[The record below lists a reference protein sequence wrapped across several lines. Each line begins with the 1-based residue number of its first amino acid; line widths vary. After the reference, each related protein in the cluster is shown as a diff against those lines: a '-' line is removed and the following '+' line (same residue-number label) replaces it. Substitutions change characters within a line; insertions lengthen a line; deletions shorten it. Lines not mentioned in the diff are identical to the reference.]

1 MGRMIT
7 CFIILISLIAFALY
21 GYGCSTKSAERLIE
35 TADGI
40 LSATEENDTKKASE
54 LALEAENIWRGLS
67 DGTVFVEDMDCDNEI
82 AMSISRIR
90 VYAENADEEIY
101 TECAVLK
108 RLATLYITRQKPIW
122 SNILCAVPAPPFP
135 PLDK

>member
-1 MGRMIT
+1 MTAIT
-7 CFIILISLIAFALY
+7 AFALFGY
-21 GYGCSTKSAERLIE
+21 GYCAKNAESLIE
-35 TADGI
+35 ATDGI

-67 DGTVFVEDMDCDNEI
+67 DGTVFVEDNDCDNEI

-90 VYAENADEEIY
+90 VYAETADEEIY

-108 RLATLYITRQKPIW
+108 RLVGLYITRQKPIW
-122 SNILCAVPAPPFP
+122 SNIF
-135 PLDK
+135 

>member
-1 MGRMIT
+1 MGRIIT
-7 CFIILISLIAFALY
+7 CFAIMTAITAFALFGY
-21 GYGCSTKSAERLIE
+21 GYCAKNAERLIK
-35 TADGI
+35 TTDGI
-40 LSATEENDTKKASE
+40 LSATEENDAKKASE

-67 DGTVFVEDMDCDNEI
+67 DGTVFVEDNDCDNEI

-108 RLATLYITRQKPIW
+108 RLSGLYITRQKPIW
-122 SNILCAVPAPPFP
+122 SNIF
-135 PLDK
+135 

>member
-7 CFIILISLIAFALY
+7 CFIILTSLIAFAIY
-21 GYGCSTKSAERLIE
+21 GYGCSTKNAERLIE
-35 TADGI
+35 TADEI
-40 LSATEENDTKKASE
+40 LSATKENDTKKASE

-90 VYAENADEEIY
+90 VYAENADDEISA
-101 TECAVLK
+101 ECAVLK
-108 RLATLYITRQKPIW
+108 RLAELYINRQKPIW
-122 SNILCAVPAPPFP
+122 SNIF
-135 PLDK
+135 